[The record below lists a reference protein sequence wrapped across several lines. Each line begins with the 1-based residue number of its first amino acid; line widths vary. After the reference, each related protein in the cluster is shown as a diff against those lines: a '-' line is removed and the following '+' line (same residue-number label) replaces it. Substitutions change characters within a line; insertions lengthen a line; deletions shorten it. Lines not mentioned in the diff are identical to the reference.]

1 MIYFIPDD
9 VIINLDGSKKKREPT
24 TKNLNNSK
32 CLIVNKNKN
41 EKKKEKKKEKE
52 KEKKKIHKKS
62 KKRCNFVGC
71 KKKLKLTDMDCGC
84 GFIFCSKHRL
94 PEKHMCL
101 QDLKEKSREKYCETV
116 ILGGGE
122 IQKIEK
128 I

>member
-9 VIINLDGSKKKREPT
+9 VIFNVDGTKQKREPT
-24 TKNLNNSK
+24 TDNLINNK
-32 CLIVNKNKN
+32 CVPEN
-41 EKKKEKKKEKE
+41 EIKKEKKI
-52 KEKKKIHKKS
+52 KKKHKKS

-84 GFIFCSKHRL
+84 GFVFCSKHRL
-94 PEKHMCL
+94 PENHQCL
-101 QDLKEKSREKYCETV
+101 QDLKEKGKKKYNETV

-122 IQKIEK
+122 IKKIEK

>member
-9 VIINLDGSKKKREPT
+9 VIINIDGTKKKDPT
-24 TKNLNNSK
+24 TKNLINSK
-32 CLIVNKNKN
+32 CLIVNMNN
-41 EKKKEKKKEKE
+41 KEKEKEKE

-84 GFIFCSKHRL
+84 GFIFCYKHRL

-101 QDLKEKSREKYCETV
+101 QDLIEKTREKYSETV

>member
-9 VIINLDGSKKKREPT
+9 VIINIDGSKKKREPT
-24 TKNLNNSK
+24 SKKSIISK
-32 CLIVNKNKN
+32 CSQINKI
-41 EKKKEKKKEKE
+41 KKEKEKE

-62 KKRCNFVGC
+62 KKRCNFIGC
-71 KKKLKLTDMDCGC
+71 KKKLKLTDMECGC

-94 PEKHMCL
+94 PEKHDCL

-116 ILGGGE
+116 ILGGGQ
-122 IQKIEK
+122 IKKIEK